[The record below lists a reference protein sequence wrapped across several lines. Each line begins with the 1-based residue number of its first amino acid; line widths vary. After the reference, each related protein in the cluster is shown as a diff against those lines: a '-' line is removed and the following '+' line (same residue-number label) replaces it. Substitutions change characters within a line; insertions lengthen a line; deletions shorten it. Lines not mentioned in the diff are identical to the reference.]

1 MIVHPKLTYHAP
13 RLTLLLAGLIV
24 ALMLGTGCTLATT
37 RPLDPTTG
45 KAIIG
50 NEAQQFNAANY
61 VASIWESQ
69 VIPVLDAAPDLNT
82 VLTALKANATA
93 ASETYGRKVGQQPYT
108 FVVAGRGVIISV
120 NTESR
125 AGLALVDT
133 NDDGAADISLAV
145 GPVIRGTAMRD
156 GMPFISFNQ
165 FTNQMEFAAVSN
177 EMNTLINQQIII
189 PLGDVTALAG
199 KSVSFAGAFTFS
211 TLDDIVVTPGRLT
224 VNGS

>member
-1 MIVHPKLTYHAP
+1 MIV
-13 RLTLLLAGLIV
+13 RLNTLPNVARLGLLLAGLLG
-24 ALMLGTGCTLATT
+24 ALVLGTGCTIMTT

-69 VIPVLDAAPDLNT
+69 VISVLDAAPDLNT

-108 FVVAGRGVIISV
+108 FVVSGSGTVTSV
-120 NTESR
+120 NTELR

-133 NDDGAADISLAV
+133 DDDGTADVSLAI

-177 EMNTLINQQIII
+177 EMNTLINLQVIT
-189 PLGDVTALAG
+189 PLGPVTALAG

-211 TLDDIVVTPGRLT
+211 TLDDIVITPGRLT